1 MKPKKLDLAL
11 QGGGSHGAFTWGVL
25 ERLLEDDRIYIDGLC
40 GTSAGAMNAVVVAH
54 GMQLNGRQ
62 GAIDLLHKF
71 WKQIS
76 RQQMFSLLQPS
87 PVDKL
92 LGGQGYLD
100 YSPAYQML
108 DIYTML
114 FSPYQ
119 FNPLNYNPLR
129 DILLDLVDFE
139 QLRSCKETK
148 LFVCATNVRTSRA
161 RVFKNNEISV
171 DALMASACLP
181 FLFRAVEI
189 EGEAYWDGGYMG
201 NPPIFPLIDDAAIS
215 DILIVQINPIKIK
228 DIPRTADEI
237 RDRINT
243 ISFNTSLMHE
253 MRRVNLVQRLLE
265 LGLSFGDARA
275 RKLNIHHIN
284 PEDMMANMSV
294 SSKLNADWSFLL
306 KLRGYG
312 REAAEEWLE
321 AHFDRIG
328 VESTCNMREVF
339 L

>member
-1 MKPKKLDLAL
+1 
-11 QGGGSHGAFTWGVL
+11 
-25 ERLLEDDRIYIDGLC
+25 
-40 GTSAGAMNAVVVAH
+40 
-54 GMQLNGRQ
+54 
-62 GAIDLLHKF
+62 
-71 WKQIS
+71 
-76 RQQMFSLLQPS
+76 
-87 PVDKL
+87 
-92 LGGQGYLD
+92 
-100 YSPAYQML
+100 
-108 DIYTML
+108 
-114 FSPYQ
+114 
-119 FNPLNYNPLR
+119 
-129 DILLDLVDFE
+129 
-139 QLRSCKETK
+139 
-148 LFVCATNVRTSRA
+148 
-161 RVFKNNEISV
+161 
-171 DALMASACLP
+171 MASACLP

-201 NPPIFPLIDDAAIS
+201 NPPIFPLIDDTAIS

-265 LGLSFGDARA
+265 LGLTLGDARA

-294 SSKLNADWSFLL
+294 SSKLNADWAFLL

-312 REAAEEWLE
+312 REAAEEWLDT
-321 AHFDRIG
+321 HFERIG